1 MAKEA
6 GTTSYLFKNELVIE
20 RFWFELESNILL
32 TQIISAVIFV
42 FINTFQCSKI
52 KSVWKPK
59 DKKKFTDKYDK
70 VEDNGDITEVVLLY
84 KWVPGRK
91 ADFLEKLKFE
101 FMNYTFLGSNLVHS
115 FLLFGFSSLP

>member
-59 DKKKFTDKYDK
+59 DKKSQEK
-70 VEDNGDITEVVLLY
+70 Y

-115 FLLFGFSSLP
+115 FLLFGFSSLPKLSDG